1 MNLTCWQKS
10 MKLWRRSMCKK
21 YVQIKDVDAIHW
33 IVPRNGYF
41 YMRDTLRLP
50 SRRLVWG
57 KVCYCLSFLSFLL
70 LHIILTSESSIL
82 IMVAS
87 VPIYPPATSLVE
99 KYINGIKF
107 FNYRTDHLEFPEE
120 RWATKGILIVPSWTT
135 ISTCKGCDARLSYQ
149 GIVQSAQSTGYKWWY
164 SRWRE
169 KEWWQLFHLH
179 FCLGSNEGRH
189 HDHLKDLIECFLFWK
204 MLDCSI
210 FLVGIIASEPRPS
223 FFRELLKRRP

>member
-1 MNLTCWQKS
+1 MYKSRFKIQMNLTCWEKS

-57 KVCYCLSFLSFLL
+57 KVCYCLSILSFLL
-70 LHIILTSESSIL
+70 LYIILTSESSIL

-87 VPIYPPATSLVE
+87 VPIYPPATSLVG

-107 FNYRTDHLEFPEE
+107 FKLQNWPF
-120 RWATKGILIVPSWTT
+120 GISGG
-135 ISTCKGCDARLSYQ
+135 KM
-149 GIVQSAQSTGYKWWY
+149 
-164 SRWRE
+164 
-169 KEWWQLFHLH
+169 
-179 FCLGSNEGRH
+179 SNEGN
-189 HDHLKDLIECFLFWK
+189 
-204 MLDCSI
+204 LDCS
-210 FLVGIIASEPRPS
+210 LVDNNFHLQRLWCKIVLPRYCPKCPKYGI
-223 FFRELLKRRP
+223 